1 MVTETLR
8 FQIIFVTLR
17 QKKNINIMKIKIPF
31 RDRNQMTMKEKIANP
46 LSIDEAVEF
55 SEEIRKGIIHITDY

>member
-1 MVTETLR
+1 
-8 FQIIFVTLR
+8 
-17 QKKNINIMKIKIPF
+17 MKIKIPF

-55 SEEIRKGIIHITDY
+55 SDEIRKCIIPITDYCLNDTDSSSFNKT

>member
-1 MVTETLR
+1 
-8 FQIIFVTLR
+8 
-17 QKKNINIMKIKIPF
+17 MKIKIPF

-46 LSIDEAVEF
+46 LSIEEALEF